1 MPIHD
6 MVLAAAQRICARR
19 PDGVFRLAEIVAA
32 LPNLNQGSVRTHVA
46 SRCCVDAPKHHDHRW
61 PYFERAGRGMYRIC
75 EAYRPGPEPLD
86 ESIQAPSDTS
96 RPPVRDLIHA
106 VMVESEGFYVVECL
120 EFPIVSQGSTV
131 DDALQNLREAIALYF
146 EGENPTQL
154 GIGTAPRLAV
164 SLETSVAI
172 A

>member
-1 MPIHD
+1 MPIHN

-19 PDGVFRLAEIVAA
+19 ADGIFRLGEIVAA
-32 LPNLNQGSVRTHVA
+32 LPNLNEGSVRTHVA
-46 SRCCVDAPKHHDHRW
+46 SRCCVDAPKHHGHRW

-75 EAYRPGPEPLD
+75 EAYRPNQEPQTD
-86 ESIQAPSDTS
+86 PVGAADDASP
-96 RPPVRDLIHA
+96 PPVRDLIHA
-106 VMVESEGFYVVECL
+106 VMVESEGFYVAECL

-131 DDALQNLREAIALYF
+131 DDALHNLREAIALYF
-146 EGENPTQL
+146 EGEDPTQL

-164 SLETSVAI
+164 SLETSVAT